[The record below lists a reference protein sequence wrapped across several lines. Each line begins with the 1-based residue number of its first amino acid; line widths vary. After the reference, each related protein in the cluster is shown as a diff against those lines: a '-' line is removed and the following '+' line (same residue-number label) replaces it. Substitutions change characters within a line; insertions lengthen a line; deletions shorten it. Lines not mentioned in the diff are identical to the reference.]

1 MIEVI
6 ILSIIFLLIDQVSKL
21 LVIKSL
27 SINNSIEVIKNFF
40 YLTYTNNDGAAFSI
54 LTGKRIFLIVVAIAI
69 IIILFYYIKKN
80 KIEKKLDILAFSLII
95 GGSLG
100 NLIDRIIRGVVI
112 DFFDVKIFDYNFP
125 IFNVADSFIVIGTFL
140 LLITIARKDKHNEN
154 RK

>member
-1 MIEVI
+1 M
-6 ILSIIFLLIDQVSKL
+6 
-21 LVIKSL
+21 
-27 SINNSIEVIKNFF
+27 
-40 YLTYTNNDGAAFSI
+40 
-54 LTGKRIFLIVVAIAI
+54 AIAI

-112 DFFDVKIFDYNFP
+112 DSFDVKIFDYNFP

-140 LLITIARKDKHNEN
+140 LLITIARKDKHNED

>member
-27 SINNSIEVIKNFF
+27 SINNSIEVIKNLF
-40 YLTYTNNDGAAFSI
+40 YITYTNNDGAAFSI

-140 LLITIARKDKHNEN
+140 LLITIARKDKHNED